1 MKEHE
6 RTGPMDLFS
15 WGLSRVAM
23 WAVPFIVIIIFIE
36 VTLRYAFASPT
47 LWVNETSLW
56 VAGGVYLIAG
66 SYALQQRNHIRIFLF
81 YDMAPLGLRR
91 LFDVISTVCFCLFAF
106 GIIWG
111 GFNEALTRLLNW
123 ERFGTA
129 FNPPIPATMK
139 PLILLTMALMAVQA
153 VSNLINDWNEDQR
166 ESRFTEAEEAAS
178 EIAETMAAVGVEAAP
193 AKAGPGRKPRPKRK
207 ARRS

>member
-23 WAVPFIVIIIFIE
+23 WAVPFIVVIIFIE

-129 FNPPIPATMK
+129 FNPPIPATIK
-139 PLILLTMALMAVQA
+139 PLILITMVIMALQA
-153 VSNLINDWNEDQR
+153 ISNLINDWSKDQGDSRYSEEDYM
-166 ESRFTEAEEAAS
+166 AELAA
-178 EIAETMAAVGVEAAP
+178 AAAGKVGGAGAAP
-193 AKAGPGRKPRPKRK
+193 GKSARTKSKKTRKGRR
-207 ARRS
+207 